1 MTDRRPGLDP
11 LGEDARLDSLEE
23 RLRRAQAEEAV
34 RRGEAQPDKGEA
46 DTRMGNRVLAE
57 LIGGLVGGAVI
68 GWLLDSWLNTS
79 PWLLLAML
87 ALGVAGAFRNIIRIA
102 NRRSK

>member
-1 MTDRRPGLDP
+1 MTEQRPGLDP
-11 LGEDARLDSLEE
+11 LGQDAQLESLEARLK
-23 RLRRAQAEEAV
+23 RAQVEEAV
-34 RRGEAQPDKGEA
+34 RRGEAQPDTGKA

-57 LIGGLVGGAVI
+57 LIGGMVGGAVV
-68 GWLLDSWLNTS
+68 GYVLDLWFETS